1 MLILAKE
8 ELLNIIIKRHN
19 QMTHSEDLLKFQ
31 DNRID
36 ALTIEVDKLNSRVEY
51 LEAVLAVFKQSEF
64 NH

>member
-1 MLILAKE
+1 
-8 ELLNIIIKRHN
+8 
-19 QMTHSEDLLKFQ
+19 MTHSEDLLKFQ

>member
-1 MLILAKE
+1 
-8 ELLNIIIKRHN
+8 
-19 QMTHSEDLLKFQ
+19 MTHSEDLLKFQ

-51 LEAVLAVFKQSEF
+51 LEAVLSVFKQSEF